1 MFLGKLGNRLALHGV
16 LLTWT
21 VGGLV
26 GFVGY
31 RQMVAAVQREA
42 VARVQDAVRVGQ
54 RVLANEFAGFDLEGP
69 DPPQVRRWKLKARE
83 AEPIGPIATL
93 FRKART
99 EGRAEGFA
107 LLPDGLSLVVVRR
120 APGGDLRAAAMS
132 LRGANRLPDLIRD
145 VVFGADATA
154 KGAATITLFEGD
166 VRVATNVTLPD
177 GRRAVGTRAAPD
189 VARRVLGEGAD
200 WNDRAY
206 VVDRW
211 RISSYRPI
219 HDADGVVIGMLYA
232 GLDEA
237 PYVAERERS
246 MLFFALSILAL
257 MLAVS
262 VEGWIAGR
270 RLAKPL
276 TLLTSAATAL
286 ARGEREHIDVAK
298 GDPEEVRALA
308 DSFNHMSEEIHTQ
321 TAALEESRKRAEKAL
336 ADYIEIL
343 GFVSHELKSP
353 IAGALTQ
360 LALIEDGS
368 YGKAPEK
375 FARPMAALRRSLAYG
390 REIAQSFT
398 QLSRAEGEG
407 FSPSLRLLRDFSREV
422 AALASDDL
430 ASEAAQR
437 RMRVNIEGG
446 PSSAWGDP
454 DLLRVVLDNLIGYAV
469 KYGEEGTD
477 VLVTLRPIGAG
488 LRVEV
493 TNHGIGI
500 AVDRFPELFEKF
512 HRLQDPRLRSR
523 KGTGVGLYLVKRIV
537 ELHGGTVGVEGEYGL
552 WIRFWFELP
561 PPPALAVEDSA
572 ENPRAEMAIEG

>member
-31 RQMVAAVQREA
+31 RQMVDAVQREA

-69 DPPQVRRWKLKARE
+69 VPPQVRRWKLTARE
-83 AEPIGPIATL
+83 AEPVGPIATL
-93 FRKART
+93 FRKARA

-107 LLPDGLSLVVVRR
+107 LLPDGLSMVVVRR
-120 APGGDLRAAAMS
+120 APAGDLRAAAMP

-145 VVFGADATA
+145 VVFGPDATV

-166 VRVATNVTLPD
+166 VRIATNVKLPD

-189 VARRVLGEGAD
+189 VARRVLGEGED

-219 HDADGVVIGMLYA
+219 HDADGAVIGMLYA

-246 MLFFALSILAL
+246 MLLFALSILAL
-257 MLAVS
+257 MITVS

-270 RLAKPL
+270 RLARPL
-276 TLLTSAATAL
+276 TRLTAAATAL
-286 ARGEREHIDVAK
+286 ARGDREHLDVAK

-308 DSFNHMSEEIHTQ
+308 VSFNHMSGEIHAQ

-343 GFVSHELKSP
+343 AFVSHELKSP
-353 IAGALTQ
+353 VAGALTQ
-360 LALIEDGS
+360 LALIEDGC
-368 YGKAPEK
+368 YGKAPEG
-375 FARPMAALRRSLAYG
+375 FARPLAALRRSLAYG

-407 FSPSLRLLRDFSREV
+407 FAPTPRLLGDFSREV
-422 AALASDDL
+422 AALAADDL
-430 ASEAAQR
+430 ASEAVQR
-437 RMRVNIEGG
+437 RMRVSIEGG
-446 PSSAWGDP
+446 PASAWGDP
-454 DLLRVVLDNLIGYAV
+454 DLLRVVLDNLIGNAV

-477 VLVTLRPIGAG
+477 VLVALRPIGSG

-500 AVDRFPELFEKF
+500 PVDRFPELFEKF

-537 ELHGGTVGVEGEYGL
+537 ELHGGTVGVEGEYGQ
-552 WIRFWFELP
+552 WIRFLFELP
-561 PPPALAVEDSA
+561 PPPELAET
-572 ENPRAEMAIEG
+572 NPAQTPRPELAP

>member
-1 MFLGKLGNRLALHGV
+1 MFLRKLGNRLALHGV

-26 GFVGY
+26 GLVGY
-31 RQMVAAVQREA
+31 KQMVEAVQREA
-42 VARVQDAVRVGQ
+42 LARVEDAVRVGQ
-54 RVLANEFAGFDLEGP
+54 RVLTNEFAGLHLDGP
-69 DPPQVRRWKLKARE
+69 VPAEVRRWKLTIRE
-83 AEPIGPIATL
+83 AEPAGPIATL
-93 FRKART
+93 FRKARA

-107 LLPDGLSLVVVRR
+107 LLPEGLSIVVVRR
-120 APGGDLRAAAMS
+120 SPGGDLRAASMS
-132 LRGANRLPDLIRD
+132 LRDANRLPDLIRD
-145 VVFGADATA
+145 LVFGPDAVE
-154 KGAATITLFEGD
+154 GAATITLFEGD
-166 VRVATNVTLPD
+166 VRIATNVTLPN

-189 VARRVLGEGAD
+189 VARQVLGGGKG

-211 RISSYRPI
+211 RISSYQPI
-219 HDADGVVIGMLYA
+219 RDADGVVIGMLYA

-246 MLFFALSILAL
+246 MRIFALSILGL
-257 MLAVS
+257 MLLVS
-262 VEGWIAGR
+262 AEGWIAGR
-270 RLAKPL
+270 RLARPL

-286 ARGEREHIDVAK
+286 ARGEREHIEVAT

-308 DSFNHMSEEIHTQ
+308 VSFNHMSGEIHAQ
-321 TAALEESRKRAEKAL
+321 TAALDASRQRAEKAL
-336 ADYIEIL
+336 ADYLEIL

-360 LALIEDGS
+360 LALIEGGDVGKIPDG
-368 YGKAPEK
+368 
-375 FARPMAALRRSLAYG
+375 FVRPLAALRRSLAYG

-398 QLSRAEGEG
+398 QLSRADREG
-407 FSPSLRLLRDFSREV
+407 FAPKPHLLADFSKEV
-422 AALASDDL
+422 VALAVDDL
-430 ASEAAQR
+430 SPEAVQR
-437 RMRVNIEGG
+437 RIRLILEG
-446 PSSAWGDP
+446 PPASAWGDP
-454 DLLRVVLDNLIGYAV
+454 DLLRVVLDNLIGNAV

-477 VLVTLRPIGAG
+477 VLVSLRPIGAS

-500 AVDRFPELFEKF
+500 PAERYPELFEKF

-523 KGTGVGLYLVKRIV
+523 KGTGVGLYLVRRIV
-537 ELHGGTVGVEGEYGL
+537 ELHGGTVGIEGEYGH

-561 PPPALAVEDSA
+561 PPPALAEQKPA
-572 ENPRAEMAIEG
+572 QAPRAEMPIGG

>member
-1 MFLGKLGNRLALHGV
+1 MFVRKLGNRLALHGI

-26 GFVGY
+26 GFIGY

-42 VARVQDAVRVGQ
+42 VARVEDAVRVGQ
-54 RVLANEFAGFDLEGP
+54 RVLANEFAGIDLEGP
-69 DPPQVRRWKLKARE
+69 APAEVRRWKLKARE
-83 AEPIGPIATL
+83 AEPVGPIATL
-93 FRKART
+93 FREARAK
-99 EGRAEGFA
+99 GRSEGFA
-107 LLPDGLSLVVVRR
+107 LLPDGLSMVVVRR
-120 APGGDLRAAAMS
+120 APDGGLRAAAMS
-132 LRGANRLPDLIRD
+132 LRDANWLPDLIRD
-145 VVFGADATA
+145 VVFGPDATA
-154 KGAATITLFEGD
+154 EGAATITLFEGG
-166 VRVATNVTLPD
+166 VRIATNVTLPD
-177 GRRAVGTRAAPD
+177 GRRAVGTRVAPD
-189 VARRVLGEGAD
+189 VARRVLGEGRD

-246 MLFFALSILAL
+246 VLLFALSILAL

-270 RLAKPL
+270 RLARPL
-276 TLLTSAATAL
+276 TRLTAAATAL
-286 ARGEREHIDVAK
+286 ARGGREHLEVAK
-298 GDPEEVRALA
+298 GDPEEVQALA
-308 DSFNHMSEEIHTQ
+308 VSFNHMSGEIHAQ

-336 ADYIEIL
+336 ADYLEIL
-343 GFVSHELKSP
+343 GFVAHELKSP
-353 IAGALTQ
+353 VAGALTQ
-360 LALIEDGS
+360 LALIEDGC
-368 YGKAPEK
+368 YGKAPEG
-375 FARPMAALRRSLAYG
+375 FARPLAALRRSLAYG

-407 FSPSLRLLRDFSREV
+407 FAPRLRLLTDFAREV
-422 AALASDDL
+422 AALAADDL
-430 ASEAAQR
+430 ASEALQR
-437 RMRVNIEGG
+437 RMPVSIEGG
-446 PSSAWGDP
+446 PAVAWGDP
-454 DLLRVVLDNLIGYAV
+454 DLLRVVLDNLIGNAV
-469 KYGEEGTD
+469 KYGEEGTS
-477 VLVTLRPIGAG
+477 VLVNLRPVRDG

-500 AVDRFPELFEKF
+500 PADRFPELFEKF

-537 ELHGGTVGVEGEYGL
+537 ELHGGTVGVEGEYGR

-561 PPPALAVEDSA
+561 PPPEPAGP
-572 ENPRAEMAIEG
+572 NPEEGPRTEAAP

>member
-26 GFVGY
+26 GFLGY

-42 VARVQDAVRVGQ
+42 IARVQDAVRVGQ
-54 RVLANEFAGFDLEGP
+54 RVLANEFAGFDLENP
-69 DPPQVRRWKLKARE
+69 VPQVRRWKLTARE
-83 AEPIGPIATL
+83 AEPVGPIATL
-93 FRKART
+93 FRKARV

-107 LLPDGLSLVVVRR
+107 LLPEGLSMVVVRR
-120 APGGDLRAAAMS
+120 AAGGELRAAAMS

-145 VVFGADATA
+145 VVFGAEAA
-154 KGAATITLFEGD
+154 VAGGATITLFEGD
-166 VRVATNVTLPD
+166 VRIATNVTLPD

-189 VARRVLGEGAD
+189 VTRRVLGEGGD

-206 VVDRW
+206 VVDRF

-219 HDADGVVIGMLYA
+219 HDADGRVIGMLYA

-246 MLFFALSILAL
+246 WKIFALSILGL

-270 RLAKPL
+270 RLARPL
-276 TLLTSAATAL
+276 SRLTAAATAL
-286 ARGEREHIDVAK
+286 SRGEREHLEVSK
-298 GDPEEVRALA
+298 GASEEIRALA
-308 DSFNHMSEEIHTQ
+308 ASFNHMSGEIHAQ
-321 TAALEESRKRAEKAL
+321 TAALEASRKRAEKAL
-336 ADYIEIL
+336 ADYLEIL

-353 IAGALTQ
+353 VAGALTQ

-368 YGKAPEK
+368 YGKAPEG
-375 FARPMAALRRSLAYG
+375 FARPLAALRRSLAYG

-407 FSPSLRLLRDFSREV
+407 FGPKPRPLGDFAREV
-422 AALASDDL
+422 AALAADDL
-430 ASEAAQR
+430 ASEAVQR
-437 RMRVNIEGG
+437 RMRVHVEGG
-446 PSSAWGDP
+446 PASAWGDP
-454 DLLRVVLDNLIGYAV
+454 DLLRVVLDNLIGNAV

-477 VLVTLRPIGAG
+477 VQVSLRQAGAG

-493 TNHGIGI
+493 TNQGIGVP
-500 AVDRFPELFEKF
+500 AGRYPELFEKF

-523 KGTGVGLYLVKRIV
+523 KGTGVGLYLVRRIV
-537 ELHGGTVGVEGEYGL
+537 ELHGGTFGIEGEYGQ
-552 WIRFWFELP
+552 WVRFWFELP
-561 PPPALAVEDSA
+561 PPPAQGTRDSA
-572 ENPRAEMAIEG
+572 PAAGPESTP

>member
-1 MFLGKLGNRLALHGV
+1 
-16 LLTWT
+16 
-21 VGGLV
+21 
-26 GFVGY
+26 
-31 RQMVAAVQREA
+31 
-42 VARVQDAVRVGQ
+42 
-54 RVLANEFAGFDLEGP
+54 
-69 DPPQVRRWKLKARE
+69 
-83 AEPIGPIATL
+83 
-93 FRKART
+93 
-99 EGRAEGFA
+99 
-107 LLPDGLSLVVVRR
+107 
-120 APGGDLRAAAMS
+120 
-132 LRGANRLPDLIRD
+132 
-145 VVFGADATA
+145 
-154 KGAATITLFEGD
+154 
-166 VRVATNVTLPD
+166 
-177 GRRAVGTRAAPD
+177 
-189 VARRVLGEGAD
+189 
-200 WNDRAY
+200 
-206 VVDRW
+206 
-211 RISSYRPI
+211 
-219 HDADGVVIGMLYA
+219 
-232 GLDEA
+232 
-237 PYVAERERS
+237 

-390 REIAQSFT
+390 REVAQSLT
-398 QLSRAEGEG
+398 QLSRAEGEE
-407 FSPSLRLLRDFSREV
+407 FAARPRLLGDLSREV
-422 AALASDDL
+422 AALAADDF

-446 PSSAWGDP
+446 PASAWGDP
-454 DLLRVVLDNLIGYAV
+454 DLLRVVLDNLIGNAV

-477 VLVTLRPIGAG
+477 VQVTLRPIGAG

-500 AVDRFPELFEKF
+500 PVDRFPELFGKF

-537 ELHGGTVGVEGEYGL
+537 ELHGGTVGVEGEYGQ

-561 PPPALAVEDSA
+561 PPPAHTERNPA
-572 ENPRAEMAIEG
+572 ETPRARVAP